1 MCYYYSCHENKEKEE
16 TVTKK
21 YYMILDTET
30 TSNAKMVYDIAYTI
44 IDRKGN
50 IIEQANYLVK
60 EIIEHP
66 FLKGILQRDKFSS
79 RKYRETYADLYTN
92 KKMVLSFL
100 TIRQNIRR
108 AIREYNCPVV
118 AYNMAFDYEAL
129 TNMAQD
135 LGKKSF
141 FTKTTQIWDLWNISL
156 YILCNS
162 RNYVKF
168 CDENNYHSEKGHRKS
183 SAEIVYRYITSN
195 LKFEEA
201 HTALADTEIEA
212 AILIACLKRRKK
224 LHTDYVGQAF
234 RHPVWVARCKVTQ
247 G

>member
-1 MCYYYSCHENKEKEE
+1 LLEKPRERGKMSNKKF
-16 TVTKK
+16 
-21 YYMILDTET
+21 YMVLDTET
-30 TSNAKMVYDIAYTI
+30 TTEAKTVYDVAYTI

-60 EIIEHP
+60 EITEHP

-92 KKMVLSFL
+92 KKMVLPFL

-141 FTKTTQIWDLWNISL
+141 FTAETQIWDLWNIAL
-156 YILCNS
+156 YTLCDS
-162 RNYVKF
+162 KNYVKF
-168 CDENNYHSEKGHRKS
+168 CDEHHFVNERGNRQTT
-183 SAEIVYRYITSN
+183 AESVYRYITKDIN
-195 LKFEEA
+195 FEEA

-212 AILIACLKRRKK
+212 EILLACFKRHKK
-224 LHTDYVGQAF
+224 MHTDLVSF
-234 RHPVWVARCKVTQ
+234 CPRHPVWKNRCKVA
-247 G
+247 